1 MKDFKGT
8 NVKKAAK
15 VSETDGVK
23 YRRVKGWQLALAMMH
38 AASIACF
45 FGSIGYVSYAANLG
59 FGISTVL
66 VGTLMTVA
74 RIFDGITDPLISIL
88 IDKVNTRFGKI
99 RIFMVIGW
107 LIEALAIM
115 MLYNWLCG
123 KGHSIGMF
131 MALYLFYYI
140 GYTIHNM
147 AGQLVSPVI
156 TNDPKQRPM
165 VGVCTTVY
173 NYIVNMVIAIGV
185 TVVLLPSFGNNYTV
199 ELLASLSKLVVGLS
213 FVFLVLAL
221 IGLTPIDKPENFL
234 VGKSEE
240 KQTVRLKDMVD
251 LLKNNRA
258 LQCFIFAATSDKL
271 ATNINGQSIVTTILF
286 GIIVG
291 NMGLS
296 AILNMIAIIPA
307 FIFAAVGA
315 KYIGKHG
322 SKEANVFWTRAS
334 IILNVVTIVFML
346 VTTNQKISSSVPLI
360 IGFAILTMAK
370 NGIAVTVS
378 TATSSM
384 MADVVDYEA
393 YRSGKYLPGVVAG
406 VYSFIDKLVSS
417 LGAVIATA
425 CVALVGYT
433 ASMPQPTD
441 PKTMP
446 VLLMGVFLV
455 YGVPILGW
463 ICTLIAMKFTP
474 LSKEKM
480 VEVQKKI
487 AEMKENA

>member
-1 MKDFKGT
+1 MKEL
-8 NVKKAAK
+8 NEAKARKATG
-15 VSETDGVK
+15 EADADGVK

-88 IDKVNTRFGKI
+88 IDKVNTPFGKI
-99 RIFMVIGW
+99 RLFMVIGW
-107 LIEALAIM
+107 AIEALAIM
-115 MLYNWLCG
+115 MLYDWLCG
-123 KGHSIGMF
+123 KGHSVAVF

-147 AGQLVSPVI
+147 SGQLISPVI

-165 VGVCTTVY
+165 VGVWTTIY
-173 NYIVNMVIAIGV
+173 NYIVVMVISIGA
-185 TVVLLPSFGNNYTV
+185 TVVLLPMFGNNYTV
-199 ELLASLSKLVVGLS
+199 GLLASVAKLVVGMS
-213 FVFLVLAL
+213 FVFLVLAF
-221 IGLTPIDKPENFL
+221 IGLTPIDKPENFV
-234 VGKSEE
+234 VGNRE
-240 KQTVRLKDMVD
+240 KKQSVGVKDMLD

-271 ATNINGQSIVTTILF
+271 AGNINGQTIIGTILF
-286 GIIVG
+286 GIIIG

-296 AILNMIAIIPA
+296 AILNMVAILPA
-307 FIFAAVGA
+307 LIFAAVGA
-315 KYIGKHG
+315 KYTGKHG
-322 SKEANVFWTRAS
+322 SKEATVFWTRGS
-334 IILNVVTIVFML
+334 IILNVVIVVFML
-346 VTTNQKISSSVPLI
+346 LTAGQTISASMPLI
-360 IGFAILTMAK
+360 LVFAVLTMVK
-370 NGIAVTVS
+370 NGMSVTVS
-378 TATSSM
+378 TAASSM
-384 MADVVDYEA
+384 LADVVDYEA
-393 YRSGKYLPGVVAG
+393 SRSGKYLPGAVAG

-417 LGAVIATA
+417 IGAIIATA

-433 ASMPQPTD
+433 SSMPQPTD

-455 YGVPILGW
+455 YVVPILGW
-463 ICTLIAMKFTP
+463 ICTLVAMKFTP

-487 AEMKENA
+487 AEMNEES